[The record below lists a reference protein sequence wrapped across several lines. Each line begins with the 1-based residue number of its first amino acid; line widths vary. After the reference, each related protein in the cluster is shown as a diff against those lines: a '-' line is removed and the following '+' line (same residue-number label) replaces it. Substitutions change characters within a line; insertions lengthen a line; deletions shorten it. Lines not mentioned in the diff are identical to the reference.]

1 MERAGVD
8 LGLFLESGGDLLRP
22 AWNPV
27 RLDRQGTLELRG
39 LDSNLPETTLA
50 AFELVP
56 AAVARTRED
65 GLTVTP
71 DGDTPA
77 FEVSGDRL
85 LVPAFGHPSGEIF
98 HAAAAGGIDDP
109 AMTAYLDSI
118 LQFVESPGGRL
129 ERLRGRRTQERRL
142 PDYGGEDPRGPS
154 RRGRPA
160 FPRGRATPHPAGL
173 RRAGA
178 TGWKPR

>member
-1 MERAGVD
+1 MERAGVNP
-8 LGLFLESGGDLLRP
+8 GLFLESGGDLLRP

-27 RLDRQGTLELRG
+27 RLNRQGTLELRG

-98 HAAAAGGIDDP
+98 HAAVAGGDRRPCDD
-109 AMTAYLDSI
+109 
-118 LQFVESPGGRL
+118 
-129 ERLRGRRTQERRL
+129 RL
-142 PDYGGEDPRGPS
+142 PGL
-154 RRGRPA
+154 
-160 FPRGRATPHPAGL
+160 HPAV
-173 RRAGA
+173 RR
-178 TGWKPR
+178 KPRWTPRKAEGPPHAGKASTQ